1 MASDNDPIL
10 VRVNEFIIEQ
20 DAPNS
25 MEELALTMR
34 KHIVVFLSL
43 DKSAYEALN

>member
-10 VRVNEFIIEQ
+10 VRVNEIIIEQ
-20 DAPNS
+20 DSPNS
-25 MEELALTMR
+25 MEELALTMC
-34 KHIVVFLSL
+34 KYIVVFPSL